1 MVNNMTD
8 LTAHDAA
15 PAWQTRDHLDD
26 PVIGELRNRFG
37 PDAFT
42 VQPTRT
48 GVPVVWV
55 KREQLLEV
63 GDFLKKLPKP
73 YVMLFARDGA
83 GRVSLNAIAKE
94 AGVTPAML
102 HYYFSSRDALVT
114 QLIEE
119 RFMPLRNH
127 ISRIF
132 VDHPQDPVLALTMM
146 VETLA
151 HMAEKNAWFAPLW
164 MQEIIGEMPILRQH
178 MDARFGEE
186 RFQVMLETVRRWQL
200 EGKINPALSPEL
212 LFTTVISLVLV
223 PFSRIHSDPRLQAVN
238 RQTII
243 SHALALMGHG
253 VGG

>member
-1 MVNNMTD
+1 MTAQKD
-8 LTAHDAA
+8 QDAPRRPGRPRGKKPGTA
-15 PAWQTRDHLDD
+15 
-26 PVIGELRNRFG
+26 N
-37 PDAFT
+37 
-42 VQPTRT
+42 
-48 GVPVVWV
+48 
-55 KREQLLEV
+55 REQLMDIALT
-63 GDFLKKLPKP
+63 
-73 YVMLFARDGA
+73 LFARDGA

-146 VETLA
+146 VETLG

-186 RFQVMLETVRRWQL
+186 RFQVMLEAVRRWQL

-223 PFSRIHSDPRLQAVN
+223 PFSRIHSGANHAFFSAMAARVSISSVKAV
-238 RQTII
+238 TGSSPCATKICPI
-243 SHALALMGHG
+243 SLRSGIKRSSTSFSTSASRELK
-253 VGG
+253 